1 MKLIKK
7 KKKKKKENSRRKDKK
22 KNVSIE
28 TIDMRIAQYDSNVIE
43 LNPEAFK
50 IEFSKLNNKMH

>member
-7 KKKKKKENSRRKDKK
+7 KKKKEMKENNSEKTKK
-22 KNVSIE
+22 MFLLKQWIC
-28 TIDMRIAQYDSNVIE
+28 IAQYDSNVIE

>member
-1 MKLIKK
+1 M
-7 KKKKKKENSRRKDKK
+7 KENNSEKTKK
-22 KNVSIE
+22 MFLLKQWIC
-28 TIDMRIAQYDSNVIE
+28 IAQYDSNVIE

>member
-7 KKKKKKENSRRKDKK
+7 KKKERKQQKKRQK

-28 TIDMRIAQYDSNVIE
+28 TIDMHIAQYDSNVIE